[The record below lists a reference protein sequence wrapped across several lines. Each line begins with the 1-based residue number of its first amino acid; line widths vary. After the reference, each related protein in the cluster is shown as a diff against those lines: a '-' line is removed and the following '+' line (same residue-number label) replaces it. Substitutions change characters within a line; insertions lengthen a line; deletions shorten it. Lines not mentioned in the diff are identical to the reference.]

1 MHDFNTKLVCV
12 SFLGHFFMF
21 QQVCCEVSVSEFKFH
36 KINMIFLLY
45 LDFILCDSS
54 PFSQRDN
61 NT

>member
-1 MHDFNTKLVCV
+1 
-12 SFLGHFFMF
+12 MF
-21 QQVCCEVSVSEFKFH
+21 QQVHCEVSVSEFKFH